1 MNILIAGGSGF
12 LGKELAKF
20 FKEDDHSVKILTRNP
35 NSKNDIKWDGKN
47 DGTWTEE
54 IERTDVLINLA
65 GKSVDCRYTD
75 RNKKRIL
82 DSRIDSTSILNEAV
96 SKASKKPILW
106 INSSSATTYIDSET
120 TLMTEKD
127 GIIGDDFSMTICKK
141 WEEEFFSHE
150 IEGVRKIA
158 TRTSIVLGN
167 EGGALS
173 KMKAITKLGL
183 GGKQGNGQQK
193 MSWIHINDF
202 CKAIE
207 FLINTNQLSGP
218 VNITAPNPISNTK
231 FMEQLRYSLNV
242 PIGISQPKFL
252 LEIGAFFLRT
262 ETELLLKSRNVYPEV
277 LINSGF
283 KFDFKEVG
291 IALHDLIIKD

>member
-12 LGKELAKF
+12 LGSELTKF
-20 FKEDDHSVKILTRNP
+20 FTDRDHLVKILTRNP
-35 NSKNDIKWDGKN
+35 HNKNQLKWDGKTKG
-47 DGTWTEE
+47 DWVKE
-54 IERTDVLINLA
+54 IDRADVIINMA

-75 RNKKRIL
+75 RNKSEIL

-96 SKASKKPILW
+96 SKASKKPFLW
-106 INSSSATTYIDSET
+106 INSSSATTYIHSEI

-127 GIIGDDFSMTICKK
+127 GVIGNDFSMNVCKK
-141 WEEEFFSHE
+141 WEEEFFSKE
-150 IEGVRKIA
+150 IEGVRKVA

-167 EGGALS
+167 EGGAFP

-183 GGKQGNGQQK
+183 GGKHGNGQQK

-207 FLINTNQLSGP
+207 FLINTNQISGP
-218 VNITAPNPISNTK
+218 VNITAPNPIPNTK
-231 FMEQLRYSLNV
+231 FMEQIRSSLNV
-242 PIGISQPKFL
+242 PVGINQPKFL

-291 IALHDLIIKD
+291 IALHDLILKD